1 MNGQNPYSVINL
13 IANKNLALHRQFRQ
27 GSGKKVVLL
36 HGLGGSGRY
45 WTEPAKYLSDNF
57 QVTSYDLL
65 GFGESPHPEPFDYYA
80 WQQADALRQ
89 AMWNDHIYGKVSIVG
104 HSLGALVALE
114 FAKRYP
120 KKVTKLVL
128 SNIPLIFN
136 SEEVKSVQD
145 RYTVITETLKN
156 ELQRKGLKTVR
167 KSEFIHKQIM
177 PRYAK
182 RQMQEQAF
190 TDYDLNHLSQ
200 YAYAQSLENSIENQ
214 TSLDNLDNLTM
225 PTYVIRADKD
235 RLVIKSNID
244 KLAEK
249 IPNCKIIDVTG
260 RHQHPVLQPKEFTEA
275 LTKIFTDK

>member
-1 MNGQNPYSVINL
+1 MNSQSLFELLSNE
-13 IANKNLALHRQFRQ
+13 NLALYQQFRR
-27 GSGKKVVLL
+27 GSGKKLILL

-45 WTEPAKYLSDNF
+45 WTEPARYLTDDF
-57 QVTSYDLL
+57 QVISYDLL
-65 GFGESPHPEPFDYYA
+65 GFGESPHPEPFKYYT

-89 AMWNDHIYGKVSIVG
+89 AMWNDRIWGKTNVVG

-120 KKVTKLVL
+120 KKVNRLVL

-136 SEEVKSVQD
+136 SEQVNTMHD
-145 RYTVITETLKN
+145 RYTIFTETIKN

-167 KSEFIHKQIM
+167 ESKFVHKNIM

-190 TDYDLNHLSQ
+190 TNYDLKNLSQ
-200 YAYAQSLENSIENQ
+200 YAYAQSLKNSIENQ
-214 TSLDNLDNLTM
+214 NSLDNLEKLAM
-225 PTYVIRADKD
+225 PVYIIRADKD

-249 IPNCKIIDVTG
+249 IPNCKIIDVAGQHQYPVTHPKTFTG
-260 RHQHPVLQPKEFTEA
+260 T
-275 LTKIFTDK
+275 LTKIFTS